1 MIALAVLI
9 VGIMFCLEI
18 LSKNGQ
24 NLENV
29 QKHTMKIERLHYGN
43 FLFENITK
51 T

>member
-29 QKHTMKIERLHYGN
+29 QKYTIKIERLHYGN